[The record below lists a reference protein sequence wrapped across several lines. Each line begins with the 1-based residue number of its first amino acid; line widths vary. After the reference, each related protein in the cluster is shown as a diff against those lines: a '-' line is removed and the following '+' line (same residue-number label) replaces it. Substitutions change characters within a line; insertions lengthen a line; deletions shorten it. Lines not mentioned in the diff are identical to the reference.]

1 MKALPLCI
9 CLVAALL
16 PMRGAQA
23 QLDSASVAAD
33 LQTLVLR
40 EIRLPRRDVVC
51 LGVSDRIHGPA
62 DPRQMLDPD
71 SALLSRLEWMRNLR
85 ASSACELIPDPHQA
99 VFSRADNKRGV
110 HVGISAPQFADDRHA
125 TIDVQIF
132 WGGLEGETDRC
143 ELVRNERN
151 WRVRSCSRIGVY

>member
-1 MKALPLCI
+1 MRGLPLCI

-23 QLDSASVAAD
+23 QRDSASVAAD

-40 EIRLPRRDVVC
+40 EIGLPRRDVVC
-51 LGVSDRIHGPA
+51 LGVADRINAPA

-71 SALLSRLEWMRNLR
+71 SVLLSRLEWMRNLR
-85 ASSACELIPDPHQA
+85 VSSACELIPDPHQA
-99 VFSRADNKRGV
+99 VFSRADHKRGV
-110 HVGISAPQFADDRHA
+110 HVGISTPQFADDRHA

-143 ELVRNERN
+143 ELVRNERD
-151 WRVRSCSRIGVY
+151 WRVRSCRRIGIY